1 MPGRRG
7 GGTGRRGS
15 GGGGGGGVPASQA
28 PLKTVPPRRCSAPS
42 LLFSKGLSKPW
53 LPSTSSREVKELWL
67 DSFLG
72 QTKGP
77 KETRV
82 SRAPPIKLLM
92 KVLSS
97 CNTSKTLNAGN
108 MESLIE
114 CQSEA
119 DAKKCP
125 PLVPAETED
134 GLCHPA
140 DGTKKRKKVI
150 SQSFTLRRSSTNGNS
165 PGQLDPGAKI
175 TLFGQPLAIVC
186 GEDDTLPQPVQDLLA
201 ILYMKGPSTEGIFR
215 KAANEKARKE
225 LKEDLNKGENVD
237 LKSKSVHLL
246 AVVLK
251 DFLRNIPS
259 KLLSADLYEKWMQA
273 LEKPSK
279 QEKIEELKEVA
290 DKLPRPNLVLLKHLL
305 SLLHHIS
312 QNAETTRMD
321 SSNLAICVGP
331 NMLSPETDNTLPLE
345 VQKEMNDKVTVL
357 VEFLINN
364 CSEIFGEDL
373 ALPACASAEESP
385 EHTDSSTEHLCA
397 AHQNDSAYD
406 SPDPEAE
413 GSPCASQMEQPKGR
427 SSSVS
432 RRYPTCISAPSL
444 TNFRNDISTM
454 DRRYSEPD
462 LSFQNR
468 LEGRIRK
475 EKLNKSEDNFPVQ
488 QKQLGLEALERRLAV
503 LPSQLSTDSLPK
515 TSSSC
520 SLESS
525 DGSVFTSSPVVSPSS
540 PKKTFLNR
548 PQSFSTKATEDCS
561 TASREIKK
569 HSMSFSFANRR
580 KTLIKTQSWGPGKNF
595 FFQRDSFTKKE
606 DHFSCRVVQE
616 ISPDDDKPLPVAHQQ
631 RPRFRSADE
640 VFREVDQRNPGRPPS
655 YEEATKNCLATEVL
669 SHNLTVQTMRLKA
682 SNQDALPPHPCSSL
696 VQDAACTALRDLP
709 GGRVSAMKDS
719 DLENETLSVTVGINS
734 RVSLPVTP
742 GVYRLRAMSESCQ
755 KNKLEYVA
763 RRCSQPV
770 FEVDQIQYAKES
782 YV

>member
-1 MPGRRG
+1 MPSSRRQSPC
-7 GGTGRRGS
+7 RRKPLLS
-15 GGGGGGGVPASQA
+15 EILISQSEFSTLNFCQSQA
-28 PLKTVPPRRCSAPS
+28 GIT
-42 LLFSKGLSKPW
+42 LLFCMKQGQYYTGQFTGGEGALAALTPW
-53 LPSTSSREVKELWL
+53 
-67 DSFLG
+67 
-72 QTKGP
+72 
-77 KETRV
+77 
-82 SRAPPIKLLM
+82 
-92 KVLSS
+92 
-97 CNTSKTLNAGN
+97 SKTLNAGN

-125 PLVPAETED
+125 LFIPADAED
-134 GLCHPA
+134 RLCLSTA

-150 SQSFTLRRSSTNGNS
+150 SQSFTLRRSFTSGNS
-165 PGQLDPGAKI
+165 PEQLDLGAKI
-175 TLFGQPLAIVC
+175 TLFGQPLAIIC

-201 ILYMKGPSTEGIFR
+201 VLYMKGPSTEGIFR

-225 LKEDLNKGENVD
+225 LKEDLNKGKNVD
-237 LKSKSVHLL
+237 LRSKSVHLL

-290 DKLPRPNLVLLKHLL
+290 DKLPKPNLVLLKHLL

-312 QNAETTRMD
+312 QNAETNRMD

-331 NMLSPETDNTLPLE
+331 NMLSPEMDNTLPLE

-364 CSEIFGEDL
+364 CSEIFEEDIAFPVC
-373 ALPACASAEESP
+373 ALPEESP
-385 EHTDSSTEHLCA
+385 GHTDSSTEQLCA

-413 GSPCASQMEQPKGR
+413 GSPCTSEQPKGR
-427 SSSVS
+427 NTSVS
-432 RRYPTCISAPSL
+432 RRHPTHISAASL
-444 TNFRNDISTM
+444 TNFRHDISVM
-454 DRRYSEPD
+454 DRRYSESD
-462 LSFQNR
+462 LSFHNR
-468 LEGRIRK
+468 LDGTIRK
-475 EKLNKSEDNFPVQ
+475 QKLNKSEDNFPVQ
-488 QKQLGLEALERRLAV
+488 QKQQGLEALEKRLAA

-525 DGSVFTSSPVVSPSS
+525 DSSVFTSSPVVSPSS

-561 TASREIKK
+561 TPVREIKK

-606 DHFSCRVVQE
+606 DQFSCRIVQVN
-616 ISPDDDKPLPVAHQQ
+616 SPNDDKPLPVEYWQ
-631 RPRFRSADE
+631 RPRFRSVDE

-655 YEEATKNCLATEVL
+655 YEEAVKNCLTTKVA
-669 SHNLTVQTMRLKA
+669 SHNLTVQTMRLA
-682 SNQDALPPHPCSSL
+682 VSNQDALLPHPCSSNA
-696 VQDAACTALRDLP
+696 QDTAHTALRDLP
-709 GGRVSAMKDS
+709 RARVSAMKDS
-719 DLENETLSVTVGINS
+719 DVETETFSVTVGVNS

-763 RRCSQPV
+763 QRCSQPV

>member
-1 MPGRRG
+1 
-7 GGTGRRGS
+7 
-15 GGGGGGGVPASQA
+15 
-28 PLKTVPPRRCSAPS
+28 
-42 LLFSKGLSKPW
+42 
-53 LPSTSSREVKELWL
+53 
-67 DSFLG
+67 
-72 QTKGP
+72 
-77 KETRV
+77 
-82 SRAPPIKLLM
+82 M

-114 CQSEA
+114 CQTE
-119 DAKKCP
+119 DATKKCP
-125 PLVPAETED
+125 LSGPADTED
-134 GLCHPA
+134 GLCLSNA

-150 SQSFTLRRSSTNGNS
+150 SQSFTLRRSLTKRNS
-165 PGQLDPGAKI
+165 SGQLDLGAKI
-175 TLFGQPLAIVC
+175 TLFGQPLALIC

-225 LKEDLNKGENVD
+225 LKEDLNKGGNVD

-273 LEKPSK
+273 LEKPNK

-312 QNAETTRMD
+312 QNAETNRMD
-321 SSNLAICVGP
+321 PSNLAICIGP
-331 NMLSPETDNTLPLE
+331 NMLSPGTDNALPLE

-364 CSEIFGEDL
+364 CSEIFEEDI
-373 ALPACASAEESP
+373 AFPACALAEDSP
-385 EHTDSSTEHLCA
+385 EHTDSSTEQLCA

-406 SPDPEAE
+406 SPDPEVE
-413 GSPCASQMEQPKGR
+413 GCPCTSEMEQAKGR
-427 SSSVS
+427 NATVS
-432 RRYPTCISAPSL
+432 RKYATHISAPSL

-454 DRRYSEPD
+454 DRRYSESD
-462 LSFQNR
+462 LSFQNC
-468 LEGRIRK
+468 LDDTIRK
-475 EKLNKSEDNFPVQ
+475 QKLNKSEDNFPVQ
-488 QKQLGLEALERRLAV
+488 QKQLWSEGLEKRLAS

-548 PQSFSTKATEDCS
+548 PQSFSTKTTEDCS
-561 TASREIKK
+561 TPSREIKK
-569 HSMSFSFANRR
+569 HSMSFSFANHR
-580 KTLIKTQSWGPGKNF
+580 KTLIKTQSWGPGKNM
-595 FFQRDSFTKKE
+595 FFQRDSFTKK
-606 DHFSCRVVQE
+606 DQFSCRIVQE
-616 ISPDDDKPLPVAHQQ
+616 DSHNDDKPLHMEYQQ
-631 RPRFRSADE
+631 RPRFRSVDE
-640 VFREVDQRNPGRPPS
+640 VFRDVDQKNPGRPPS
-655 YEEATKNCLATEVL
+655 YEEAVKNCLATKVP
-669 SHNLTVQTMRLKA
+669 SHNLTVQTLRLA
-682 SNQDALPPHPCSSL
+682 VSNQDALLPHPCSHSA
-696 VQDAACTALRDLP
+696 QDTAYTDLRDLCSA
-709 GGRVSAMKDS
+709 RVSATKDS
-719 DLENETLSVTVGINS
+719 DMETETFSITVGVNS

-742 GVYRLRAMSESCQ
+742 GVYRMRAMSESCQ
-755 KNKLEYVA
+755 KNKLEYGA
-763 RRCSQPV
+763 QRCSQPV
-770 FEVDQIQYAKES
+770 FEVEQIQFAKES

>member
-1 MPGRRG
+1 
-7 GGTGRRGS
+7 
-15 GGGGGGGVPASQA
+15 
-28 PLKTVPPRRCSAPS
+28 
-42 LLFSKGLSKPW
+42 
-53 LPSTSSREVKELWL
+53 
-67 DSFLG
+67 
-72 QTKGP
+72 
-77 KETRV
+77 
-82 SRAPPIKLLM
+82 M

-114 CQSEA
+114 CQLEA

-125 PLVPAETED
+125 ALVPADTED
-134 GLCHPA
+134 GLCRSAA
-140 DGTKKRKKVI
+140 DGTMKRKKVI

-165 PGQLDPGAKI
+165 PGQLDSGAKI
-175 TLFGQPLAIVC
+175 ALFGQPLAIIC
-186 GEDDTLPQPVQDLLA
+186 GEDDTLPQPVQNLLA
-201 ILYMKGPSTEGIFR
+201 ILHMKGPSTEGIFR

-225 LKEDLNKGENVD
+225 LKEDLNKGGNVD

-259 KLLSADLYEKWMQA
+259 KLLSSDLYEKWMQA

-312 QNAETTRMD
+312 QNAETNRMD

-331 NMLSPETDNTLPLE
+331 NMLSPETDNMLPLE

-364 CSEIFGEDL
+364 CSEIFGEDI
-373 ALPACASAEESP
+373 AFPVCASAEESP

-406 SPDPEAE
+406 SPDAEAE

-427 SSSVS
+427 STSVS

-475 EKLNKSEDNFPVQ
+475 QKLNKSEDNFPVQ
-488 QKQLGLEALERRLAV
+488 QKQLGLEALEKRLAI

-561 TASREIKK
+561 TPSREIKK

-580 KTLIKTQSWGPGKNF
+580 KTLIKTQSWGPGKNMG
-595 FFQRDSFTKKE
+595 FQRDSFTKKE
-606 DHFSCRVVQE
+606 DQLSCRVVSQNR
-616 ISPDDDKPLPVAHQQ
+616 PDDDKLLPVAYEQ

-655 YEEATKNCLATEVL
+655 YEEATKNCLATKGP
-669 SHNLTVQTMRLKA
+669 SHNLTVQTMRLKV
-682 SNQDALPPHPCSSL
+682 SNQDALLPHPCSSCA
-696 VQDAACTALRDLP
+696 QDTAYTLRDLP
-709 GGRVSAMKDS
+709 SGRVSAAKDS
-719 DLENETLSVTVGINS
+719 DVETETLSITVGINS

-770 FEVDQIQYAKES
+770 FEVDQIQFAKES

>member
-1 MPGRRG
+1 
-7 GGTGRRGS
+7 
-15 GGGGGGGVPASQA
+15 
-28 PLKTVPPRRCSAPS
+28 
-42 LLFSKGLSKPW
+42 
-53 LPSTSSREVKELWL
+53 
-67 DSFLG
+67 
-72 QTKGP
+72 
-77 KETRV
+77 
-82 SRAPPIKLLM
+82 
-92 KVLSS
+92 
-97 CNTSKTLNAGN
+97 SKTLNAGN

-125 PLVPAETED
+125 PLVPADTED
-134 GLCHPA
+134 GLCHST

-165 PGQLDPGAKI
+165 PGQLDLGAKI
-175 TLFGQPLAIVC
+175 ALFGQPLAIIC

-225 LKEDLNKGENVD
+225 LKEDLNKGGNVD

-259 KLLSADLYEKWMQA
+259 KLLSADLYDKWMQA

-290 DKLPRPNLVLLKHLL
+290 DKLPRPNLALLKHLL

-312 QNAETTRMD
+312 QNAKTNRMD

-331 NMLSPETDNTLPLE
+331 NMLSPEMDNTLPLE

-373 ALPACASAEESP
+373 AFPACALAEESL

-397 AHQNDSAYD
+397 AQQNDSAYD

-413 GSPCASQMEQPKGR
+413 GSLCTSQMEQPKGR
-427 SSSVS
+427 STSVS
-432 RRYPTCISAPSL
+432 RRYPTHISSPSL
-444 TNFRNDISTM
+444 TNFRNYTSTM

-462 LSFQNR
+462 LSFQNC

-475 EKLNKSEDNFPVQ
+475 QKLNKSEDNFPVQ
-488 QKQLGLEALERRLAV
+488 QKQPGLEALEKRLAI
-503 LPSQLSTDSLPK
+503 LPAQLSTDSIPK

-561 TASREIKK
+561 TPSREIKK

-580 KTLIKTQSWGPGKNF
+580 KTLLKTQSWGPGKTLG
-595 FFQRDSFTKKE
+595 FQRDMFTKKE
-606 DHFSCRVVQE
+606 DQFSCRVVQE
-616 ISPDDDKPLPVAHQQ
+616 NSPDDDKPLPAVHQQ

-640 VFREVDQRNPGRPPS
+640 VFREVDQKNPGRPPS
-655 YEEATKNCLATEVL
+655 YEEATKVP
-669 SHNLTVQTMRLKA
+669 SHNLTVQTMRLKV
-682 SNQDALPPHPCSSL
+682 SNQDPLLPHPGSSCA
-696 VQDAACTALRDLP
+696 QDTAYMALRDLP
-709 GGRVSAMKDS
+709 SGRVSAAKDS
-719 DLENETLSVTVGINS
+719 DVETETLSITVGINS

-755 KNKLEYVA
+755 KKKLECVA

-770 FEVDQIQYAKES
+770 FDVDQIQYAKES

>member
-1 MPGRRG
+1 
-7 GGTGRRGS
+7 
-15 GGGGGGGVPASQA
+15 
-28 PLKTVPPRRCSAPS
+28 
-42 LLFSKGLSKPW
+42 
-53 LPSTSSREVKELWL
+53 
-67 DSFLG
+67 
-72 QTKGP
+72 
-77 KETRV
+77 
-82 SRAPPIKLLM
+82 M

-114 CQSEA
+114 CQTE
-119 DAKKCP
+119 DATKKCP
-125 PLVPAETED
+125 LSGPADTED
-134 GLCHPA
+134 GLCLSN

-150 SQSFTLRRSSTNGNS
+150 SQSFTLRRSLTKRNS
-165 PGQLDPGAKI
+165 SGQLDLGAKI
-175 TLFGQPLAIVC
+175 TLFGQPLALIC

-225 LKEDLNKGENVD
+225 LKEDLNKGGNVD

-273 LEKPSK
+273 LEKPNK

-312 QNAETTRMD
+312 QNAETNRMD
-321 SSNLAICVGP
+321 PSNLAICIGP
-331 NMLSPETDNTLPLE
+331 NMLSPGTDNALPLE

-364 CSEIFGEDL
+364 CSEIFEEDI
-373 ALPACASAEESP
+373 AFPACALAEESP
-385 EHTDSSTEHLCA
+385 EHTDSSTEQLCA

-406 SPDPEAE
+406 SPDPEVE
-413 GSPCASQMEQPKGR
+413 GCPCTSKMEQAKGR
-427 SSSVS
+427 NATVN
-432 RRYPTCISAPSL
+432 RKYPTHISAPSL

-454 DRRYSEPD
+454 DRRYSESD
-462 LSFQNR
+462 LSFQNC
-468 LEGRIRK
+468 LDDTIRK
-475 EKLNKSEDNFPVQ
+475 QKLNKSEDNFPVQ
-488 QKQLGLEALERRLAV
+488 QKQLWLEGLEKRLAS

-548 PQSFSTKATEDCS
+548 PQSFSTKATEDCN
-561 TASREIKK
+561 TPSREIKK
-569 HSMSFSFANRR
+569 HSMSFSFANHR
-580 KTLIKTQSWGPGKNF
+580 KTLIKTQSWGPGKNM
-595 FFQRDSFTKKE
+595 FFQRDSFTKK
-606 DHFSCRVVQE
+606 DQFSCRIVQE
-616 ISPDDDKPLPVAHQQ
+616 DSHNDDKPLHMEYQQ
-631 RPRFRSADE
+631 RPRFRSVDE
-640 VFREVDQRNPGRPPS
+640 VFRDVDQKNPGRPPS
-655 YEEATKNCLATEVL
+655 YEEAVKNCLATKVP
-669 SHNLTVQTMRLKA
+669 SHNLTVQTLRLA
-682 SNQDALPPHPCSSL
+682 VSNQDALLPHPCSHSA
-696 VQDAACTALRDLP
+696 QDTAYTDLRDLCSA
-709 GGRVSAMKDS
+709 RVSATKDS
-719 DLENETLSVTVGINS
+719 DMETETFSITVGVNS

-742 GVYRLRAMSESCQ
+742 GVYRMRAMSESCQ
-755 KNKLEYVA
+755 KNKLEYGA
-763 RRCSQPV
+763 QRCSQPV
-770 FEVDQIQYAKES
+770 FEVEQIQFAKES

>member
-1 MPGRRG
+1 MPGPRAG
-7 GGTGRRGS
+7 GS
-15 GGGGGGGVPASQA
+15 GVPAPEA
-28 PLKTVPPRRCSAPS
+28 PLKTVPSRRCSAPS

-53 LPSTSSREVKELWL
+53 LPSASSREVKELWL
-67 DSFLG
+67 DSLLG
-72 QTKGP
+72 QTKGL

-114 CQSEA
+114 CQTE
-119 DAKKCP
+119 DDTKKCP
-125 PLVPAETED
+125 LSGPADTED
-134 GLCHPA
+134 GLCLSN

-150 SQSFTLRRSSTNGNS
+150 SQSFTLRRSLTKRNS
-165 PGQLDPGAKI
+165 SGQLDSGAKI
-175 TLFGQPLAIVC
+175 TLFGQPLALIC

-225 LKEDLNKGENVD
+225 LKEDLNKGGNVD
-237 LKSKSVHLL
+237 LKSKAVHLL

-259 KLLSADLYEKWMQA
+259 KLLSDDLYEKWMQA
-273 LEKPSK
+273 LEKPNK

-312 QNAETTRMD
+312 QNAETNRMD
-321 SSNLAICVGP
+321 SSNLAICIGP
-331 NMLSPETDNTLPLE
+331 NMLSPGTDNALPLE

-364 CSEIFGEDL
+364 CLEIFEEDI
-373 ALPACASAEESP
+373 AFPACALAEESP
-385 EHTDSSTEHLCA
+385 EHTDSSTEQLCA

-406 SPDPEAE
+406 SPDPEVE
-413 GSPCASQMEQPKGR
+413 GCPCTSEMEQAKGR
-427 SSSVS
+427 NATVS
-432 RRYPTCISAPSL
+432 RKYPTHISAPSL

-454 DRRYSEPD
+454 DRRYSESD
-462 LSFQNR
+462 LSFQNC
-468 LEGRIRK
+468 LDDTIRK
-475 EKLNKSEDNFPVQ
+475 QKLNKSEDNFPVQ
-488 QKQLGLEALERRLAV
+488 QKQPWLEALEKRLAA

-561 TASREIKK
+561 TPSREIKK
-569 HSMSFSFANRR
+569 HSMSFSFANHR
-580 KTLIKTQSWGPGKNF
+580 KTLIKTQSWGPGKNM
-595 FFQRDSFTKKE
+595 FFQRDSFTKK
-606 DHFSCRVVQE
+606 DQFSCRIVQE
-616 ISPDDDKPLPVAHQQ
+616 DSRNDDKPLHVEYQQ
-631 RPRFRSADE
+631 RPRFRSVDE
-640 VFREVDQRNPGRPPS
+640 VFRDVDQKNPGRPPS
-655 YEEATKNCLATEVL
+655 YEEAVKNCLATKVP
-669 SHNLTVQTMRLKA
+669 SHSLTVQTLRLA
-682 SNQDALPPHPCSSL
+682 VSNQDALLPHPCSHSA
-696 VQDAACTALRDLP
+696 QDTAYTDLRDLHSA
-709 GGRVSAMKDS
+709 RVSATKDS
-719 DLENETLSVTVGINS
+719 DMETETFSITVGVNS

-742 GVYRLRAMSESCQ
+742 GVYRMRAMSESCQ

-763 RRCSQPV
+763 QRCSQPL
-770 FEVDQIQYAKES
+770 FEVEQIQFAKES

>member
-1 MPGRRG
+1 
-7 GGTGRRGS
+7 
-15 GGGGGGGVPASQA
+15 
-28 PLKTVPPRRCSAPS
+28 
-42 LLFSKGLSKPW
+42 
-53 LPSTSSREVKELWL
+53 
-67 DSFLG
+67 
-72 QTKGP
+72 
-77 KETRV
+77 
-82 SRAPPIKLLM
+82 M

-114 CQSEA
+114 RQSEA

-125 PLVPAETED
+125 PLVPADTED
-134 GLCHPA
+134 GLCHST

-165 PGQLDPGAKI
+165 PGQLDSGAKI
-175 TLFGQPLAIVC
+175 CLFGQPLAIIC

-225 LKEDLNKGENVD
+225 LKEDLNKGGNVD

-312 QNAETTRMD
+312 QNADTNRMD

-331 NMLSPETDNTLPLE
+331 NMLSPETDNTLPLK

-364 CSEIFGEDL
+364 CSEIFGEDI
-373 ALPACASAEESP
+373 ALPVCALAEESP

-427 SSSVS
+427 STSVS

-475 EKLNKSEDNFPVQ
+475 QKLNKSEDNFPVQ
-488 QKQLGLEALERRLAV
+488 QKQLGLEALEKRLAI

-561 TASREIKK
+561 TPSREIKK

-580 KTLIKTQSWGPGKNF
+580 KTLLKTQSWGPGKNMG
-595 FFQRDSFTKKE
+595 FQRDSFTKKE

-616 ISPDDDKPLPVAHQQ
+616 NSPDDDKPLPVAYQQ

-655 YEEATKNCLATEVL
+655 YEEATKNCLDTKVP
-669 SHNLTVQTMRLKA
+669 SHNLTVQIMRSKV
-682 SNQDALPPHPCSSL
+682 SNQDALPPHPCSSCA
-696 VQDAACTALRDLP
+696 QDTARTALRDLP
-709 GGRVSAMKDS
+709 SGRVSAAKDS
-719 DLENETLSVTVGINS
+719 DLETETLSITVGINS

>member
-1 MPGRRG
+1 L
-7 GGTGRRGS
+7 
-15 GGGGGGGVPASQA
+15 Q
-28 PLKTVPPRRCSAPS
+28 
-42 LLFSKGLSKPW
+42 
-53 LPSTSSREVKELWL
+53 
-67 DSFLG
+67 
-72 QTKGP
+72 
-77 KETRV
+77 
-82 SRAPPIKLLM
+82 
-92 KVLSS
+92 
-97 CNTSKTLNAGN
+97 
-108 MESLIE
+108 
-114 CQSEA
+114 
-119 DAKKCP
+119 
-125 PLVPAETED
+125 
-134 GLCHPA
+134 
-140 DGTKKRKKVI
+140 
-150 SQSFTLRRSSTNGNS
+150 
-165 PGQLDPGAKI
+165 
-175 TLFGQPLAIVC
+175 
-186 GEDDTLPQPVQDLLA
+186 
-201 ILYMKGPSTEGIFR
+201 
-215 KAANEKARKE
+215 
-225 LKEDLNKGENVD
+225 
-237 LKSKSVHLL
+237 
-246 AVVLK
+246 

-259 KLLSADLYEKWMQA
+259 KLLSADLYENWMQA

-290 DKLPRPNLVLLKHLL
+290 DKLPRPNLLLLKHLL

-312 QNAETTRMD
+312 QNAETNRMD

-364 CSEIFGEDL
+364 CSEIFGEDI
-373 ALPACASAEESP
+373 ALLACASAEESP

-432 RRYPTCISAPSL
+432 RRYPTCTSAPSL
-444 TNFRNDISTM
+444 TNFRNYISTM

-462 LSFQNR
+462 LSFQNS

-475 EKLNKSEDNFPVQ
+475 QKLNKSEDNFPVQ
-488 QKQLGLEALERRLAV
+488 QKQLGLEALERRLAI
-503 LPSQLSTDSLPK
+503 LPSKLSTDSLPK

-525 DGSVFTSSPVVSPSS
+525 DSSVFTSSPVVSPSS

-561 TASREIKK
+561 MPSREIKK
-569 HSMSFSFANRR
+569 HSMSFSFTNRR
-580 KTLIKTQSWGPGKNF
+580 KTLIKTQSWGPGKNM

-616 ISPDDDKPLPVAHQQ
+616 NSPDDDKPLPVAHQQ

-655 YEEATKNCLATEVL
+655 YEEATKNCLAAEAL
-669 SHNLTVQTMRLKA
+669 SHNLTVQTMRLKV
-682 SNQDALPPHPCSSL
+682 SNQDALLPHPCSSC
-696 VQDAACTALRDLP
+696 VQDAAYTALRDLP
-709 GGRVSAMKDS
+709 SGRISAAKDS
-719 DLENETLSVTVGINS
+719 DLETETLSVTVGINS

-742 GVYRLRAMSESCQ
+742 GVYRLRAMSESYQ

>member
-1 MPGRRG
+1 
-7 GGTGRRGS
+7 
-15 GGGGGGGVPASQA
+15 
-28 PLKTVPPRRCSAPS
+28 
-42 LLFSKGLSKPW
+42 
-53 LPSTSSREVKELWL
+53 
-67 DSFLG
+67 
-72 QTKGP
+72 
-77 KETRV
+77 
-82 SRAPPIKLLM
+82 
-92 KVLSS
+92 
-97 CNTSKTLNAGN
+97 SKTLNAGN

-119 DAKKCP
+119 DTKKCP
-125 PLVPAETED
+125 LLVPADTED
-134 GLCHPA
+134 RLCHSA

-150 SQSFTLRRSSTNGNS
+150 SQSFTLRRSSTSGS
-165 PGQLDPGAKI
+165 YPGQLDSGAKI
-175 TLFGQPLAIVC
+175 TLFGQPLELIC
-186 GEDDTLPQPVQDLLA
+186 GQDDTLPQPVQDLLA

-225 LKEDLNKGENVD
+225 LKEDLNKGGNID
-237 LKSKSVHLL
+237 MKTKSVHLL

-259 KLLSADLYEKWMQA
+259 KLLLADLYEKWMQA
-273 LEKPSK
+273 LERPSK
-279 QEKIEELKEVA
+279 QEKIEELKVVA
-290 DKLPRPNLVLLKHLL
+290 DKLPRPNLILLKHVL

-312 QNAETTRMD
+312 QNAESNRMD
-321 SSNLAICVGP
+321 SSNLAICIGP
-331 NMLSPETDNTLPLE
+331 NMLSPEMDNTLPLE

-364 CSEIFGEDL
+364 CSEIFGDDVAFSVCAL
-373 ALPACASAEESP
+373 AKELP
-385 EHTDSSTEHLCA
+385 EHTDRSTEHLCA
-397 AHQNDSAYD
+397 AQQNDSAYD
-406 SPDPEAE
+406 SPDPETE
-413 GSPCASQMEQPKGR
+413 VSPRTSQLEDPKGR
-427 SSSVS
+427 SASVS
-432 RRYPTCISAPSL
+432 RRYLKHISVSSL
-444 TNFRNDISTM
+444 SNFRNDISIM

-475 EKLNKSEDNFPVQ
+475 QKLNKSEDNFPVQ
-488 QKQLGLEALERRLAV
+488 QKPLGLEALEKRLAI

-540 PKKTFLNR
+540 PKKNFLNR
-548 PQSFSTKATEDCS
+548 PRSFSTKATEDCS

-569 HSMSFSFANRR
+569 HSVSFSFANHR
-580 KTLIKTQSWGPGKNF
+580 KILLKTQSWGPGKNMG
-595 FFQRDSFTKKE
+595 FQRDSFTKK
-606 DHFSCRVVQE
+606 DQFSCRVVQN
-616 ISPDDDKPLPVAHQQ
+616 SPDDKPFPVAYQ
-631 RPRFRSADE
+631 RRLRFRSADE

-655 YEEATKNCLATEVL
+655 YEEATKNFLASEVP
-669 SHNLTVQTMRLKA
+669 SRDLTVQSMKVKM
-682 SNQDALPPHPCSSL
+682 SNQEGLLPQPCSSCA
-696 VQDAACTALRDLP
+696 QDAANTTQRNLRS
-709 GGRVSAMKDS
+709 GRASAAKDS
-719 DLENETLSVTVGINS
+719 NVETETLSITTGINS

-742 GVYRLRAMSESCQ
+742 GVYRLRAMSESYQ

>member
-1 MPGRRG
+1 HRFLRSCRDSLVALTTEG
-7 GGTGRRGS
+7 GSVT
-15 GGGGGGGVPASQA
+15 
-28 PLKTVPPRRCSAPS
+28 LRC
-42 LLFSKGLSKPW
+42 
-53 LPSTSSREVKELWL
+53 
-67 DSFLG
+67 FL
-72 QTKGP
+72 Q
-77 KETRV
+77 
-82 SRAPPIKLLM
+82 
-92 KVLSS
+92 
-97 CNTSKTLNAGN
+97 
-108 MESLIE
+108 
-114 CQSEA
+114 A
-119 DAKKCP
+119 DAKKCL
-125 PLVPAETED
+125 PLVPADTED
-134 GLCHPA
+134 GLCHSAA

-150 SQSFTLRRSSTNGNS
+150 PQSFTLRRSSTNGNS
-165 PGQLDPGAKI
+165 PGQLDSGAKI
-175 TLFGQPLAIVC
+175 ALFGQPLAIIC

-201 ILYMKGPSTEGIFR
+201 ILYTKGPSTEGVFR

-225 LKEDLNKGENVD
+225 LKEDLNKGGNVD
-237 LKSKSVHLL
+237 LQSKSVHLL

-279 QEKIEELKEVA
+279 QEKIEELKGVA

-312 QNAETTRMD
+312 QSAETSRMD

-331 NMLSPETDNTLPLE
+331 NMLSPEMDNTLPLE

-357 VEFLINN
+357 VEFFINN
-364 CSEIFGEDL
+364 CSEIFGEDI
-373 ALPACASAEESP
+373 ALSVCALTEESQ

-413 GSPCASQMEQPKGR
+413 GSPHTTQMEQPKQR
-427 SSSVS
+427 STSVS
-432 RRYPTCISAPSL
+432 RRYPTRISAPSL
-444 TNFRNDISTM
+444 TNFRNDISTR

-462 LSFQNR
+462 LSFQNC

-475 EKLNKSEDNFPVQ
+475 QKLNKSEDNFPVQ
-488 QKQLGLEALERRLAV
+488 QKQLGLEALEKQLAI

-525 DGSVFTSSPVVSPSS
+525 DGSVFTSSPAVSPSS

-548 PQSFSTKATEDCS
+548 PQSFSTKANEDCS
-561 TASREIKK
+561 TSRREIKK

-580 KTLIKTQSWGPGKNF
+580 KTLTKTQSWGPGKNMG
-595 FFQRDSFTKKE
+595 FQRDSFTRKE
-606 DHFSCRVVQE
+606 DRFSCRIVQE
-616 ISPDDDKPLPVAHQQ
+616 NSPDDDKPLPVAYQQ

-655 YEEATKNCLATEVL
+655 YEEATKNCLATKVP
-669 SHNLTVQTMRLKA
+669 SHNLTVQTMRLKM
-682 SNQDALPPHPCSSL
+682 SNQDTLLPDPCSSFA
-696 VQDAACTALRDLP
+696 QAAAYTALRDLP
-709 GGRVSAMKDS
+709 SGRVSAAKDS
-719 DLENETLSVTVGINS
+719 DMETETLSLTVGINS

-742 GVYRLRAMSESCQ
+742 GVYRLRAMSESYQ

-770 FEVDQIQYAKES
+770 FEVDQMQYAKES

>member
-1 MPGRRG
+1 
-7 GGTGRRGS
+7 
-15 GGGGGGGVPASQA
+15 
-28 PLKTVPPRRCSAPS
+28 
-42 LLFSKGLSKPW
+42 
-53 LPSTSSREVKELWL
+53 
-67 DSFLG
+67 
-72 QTKGP
+72 
-77 KETRV
+77 
-82 SRAPPIKLLM
+82 M

-97 CNTSKTLNAGN
+97 CNTAKTLNAGN
-108 MESLIE
+108 MESVIE

-119 DAKKCP
+119 DAKKCHL
-125 PLVPAETED
+125 LVPADTED
-134 GLCHPA
+134 GFCRSA
-140 DGTKKRKKVI
+140 DGTKKIKKVI
-150 SQSFTLRRSSTNGNS
+150 SQSFTLRRSSTSGHS
-165 PGQLDPGAKI
+165 PGQLDSGAKI
-175 TLFGQPLAIVC
+175 TLFGQPLSIIC
-186 GEDDTLPQPVQDLLA
+186 GEDDTLPQPIQDLLA

-215 KAANEKARKE
+215 KTANEKARKE
-225 LKEDLNKGENVD
+225 LKEDLNNGRNVD

-259 KLLSADLYEKWMQA
+259 KLLSANLYDKWMQA

-290 DKLPRPNLVLLKHLL
+290 DKLPRPNLILLKNLL

-312 QNAETTRMD
+312 QNAETSRMD

-331 NMLSPETDNTLPLE
+331 NMLSPETDNMLPLE

-364 CSEIFGEDL
+364 CSEIFWEDVAFRVC
-373 ALPACASAEESP
+373 ALSEESP
-385 EHTDSSTEHLCA
+385 EPTDSSTEHLCTA
-397 AHQNDSAYD
+397 QQSDSAYD

-413 GSPCASQMEQPKGR
+413 GSPCTSLMEQPKGK

-432 RRYPTCISAPSL
+432 RRYPTHSSALSL
-444 TNFRNDISTM
+444 TTIRNDISAM

-462 LSFQNR
+462 LSFQNC

-475 EKLNKSEDNFPVQ
+475 QKLNKSEDNFPVQ
-488 QKQLGLEALERRLAV
+488 QKQLALEALEERLAV

-525 DGSVFTSSPVVSPSS
+525 DSSVFTSSPVVSPSS

-561 TASREIKK
+561 MPSRENKK

-580 KTLIKTQSWGPGKNF
+580 KTLLKTQSWGPGKNMGF
-595 FFQRDSFTKKE
+595 PRDSFTRKE
-606 DHFSCRVVQE
+606 DQFSSRAVQN
-616 ISPDDDKPLPVAHQQ
+616 SPDDDKPLPVAYQR

-655 YEEATKNCLATEVL
+655 YEEATKDCLATKIP
-669 SHNLTVQTMRLKA
+669 SHNLTVQTMRLKV
-682 SNQDALPPHPCSSL
+682 SNQDTLLLHPCSSHA
-696 VQDAACTALRDLP
+696 QDAAYTALRDLP
-709 GGRVSAMKDS
+709 SGRASAAKDS
-719 DLENETLSVTVGINS
+719 DVETETLSVTVGINS

-755 KNKLEYVA
+755 KTKLEYVA

>member
-1 MPGRRG
+1 
-7 GGTGRRGS
+7 
-15 GGGGGGGVPASQA
+15 
-28 PLKTVPPRRCSAPS
+28 
-42 LLFSKGLSKPW
+42 
-53 LPSTSSREVKELWL
+53 
-67 DSFLG
+67 
-72 QTKGP
+72 
-77 KETRV
+77 
-82 SRAPPIKLLM
+82 
-92 KVLSS
+92 
-97 CNTSKTLNAGN
+97 SKTLNAGS
-108 MESLIE
+108 MENLIE
-114 CQSEA
+114 CQTEDDS
-119 DAKKCP
+119 KKCP
-125 PLVPAETED
+125 LLVPADTED
-134 GLCHPA
+134 GLYHST

-165 PGQLDPGAKI
+165 PGQLDSGAKI
-175 TLFGQPLAIVC
+175 TLFGQPLAIIC

-225 LKEDLNKGENVD
+225 LKEDLNRGENID

-246 AVVLK
+246 AAVLK

-279 QEKIEELKEVA
+279 QGKIEELKMVA
-290 DKLPRPNLVLLKHLL
+290 DELPIPNLILLKHML

-312 QNAETTRMD
+312 QNAENNRMD

-331 NMLSPETDNTLPLE
+331 NMLSPEMDNTLPLE

-364 CSEIFGEDL
+364 CSEIFGDGIAFSVC
-373 ALPACASAEESP
+373 ALAEELP
-385 EHTDSSTEHLCA
+385 EHTDSPTEHLCA
-397 AHQNDSAYD
+397 AQQNDSAYD

-413 GSPCASQMEQPKGR
+413 LSPCTSQLEDPKGR
-427 SSSVS
+427 STSVS
-432 RRYPTCISAPSL
+432 RRYLKHISASSL

-475 EKLNKSEDNFPVQ
+475 QKLNKSEDNFPIQ
-488 QKQLGLEALERRLAV
+488 QKLLGMEALEKQLVV

-525 DGSVFTSSPVVSPSS
+525 DSSVFTNSPVVSPCS

-561 TASREIKK
+561 TPSREIKK
-569 HSMSFSFANRR
+569 HSMSFSFANHR
-580 KTLIKTQSWGPGKNF
+580 KTLLKTQSWGPGRNMG
-595 FFQRDSFTKKE
+595 FQRDSFTKK
-606 DHFSCRVVQE
+606 DQFSCRAVQNC
-616 ISPDDDKPLPVAHQQ
+616 PDDKPLPVAYQ
-631 RPRFRSADE
+631 RRLRFRSADE

-655 YEEATKNCLATEVL
+655 YEEATKTCLASEVP
-669 SHNLTVQTMRLKA
+669 SPGLTVHSMRVKV
-682 SNQDALPPHPCSSL
+682 SNQEALLPHPCSSCA
-696 VQDAACTALRDLP
+696 QDAAYTTQRNLCR
-709 GGRVSAMKDS
+709 GRVSAAKDS
-719 DLENETLSVTVGINS
+719 DVETETLTITVGLNS
-734 RVSLPVTP
+734 RVNLPVTP

-755 KNKLEYVA
+755 KNKLKSVA

>member
-1 MPGRRG
+1 
-7 GGTGRRGS
+7 
-15 GGGGGGGVPASQA
+15 
-28 PLKTVPPRRCSAPS
+28 
-42 LLFSKGLSKPW
+42 LLL
-53 LPSTSSREVKELWL
+53 
-67 DSFLG
+67 
-72 QTKGP
+72 
-77 KETRV
+77 
-82 SRAPPIKLLM
+82 A
-92 KVLSS
+92 
-97 CNTSKTLNAGN
+97 
-108 MESLIE
+108 
-114 CQSEA
+114 
-119 DAKKCP
+119 
-125 PLVPAETED
+125 
-134 GLCHPA
+134 A

-150 SQSFTLRRSSTNGNS
+150 SQSFTLRLSSTSGNS
-165 PGQLDPGAKI
+165 PGQLDLGAKMP
-175 TLFGQPLAIVC
+175 LFGQPLATIC
-186 GEDDTLPQPVQDLLA
+186 GQEDTLPQPVQNLLA

-225 LKEDLNKGENVD
+225 LKEDLNKGRKVD
-237 LKSKSVHLL
+237 WKSKSVHLL

-259 KLLSADLYEKWMQA
+259 KLLSSDLYDKWMQA
-273 LEKPSK
+273 LERPSK

-290 DKLPRPNLVLLKHLL
+290 DKLPRSNLILLKHLL

-312 QNAETTRMD
+312 QNTETNRMD

-357 VEFLINN
+357 VEFLIDN
-364 CSEIFGEDL
+364 CSEIFGEDIAFPVCDL
-373 ALPACASAEESP
+373 AEESP
-385 EHTDSSTEHLCA
+385 EHTGSSTEHLCA
-397 AHQNDSAYD
+397 AQQNDSAYD

-413 GSPCASQMEQPKGR
+413 GSPSTSQMEQPKER
-427 SSSVS
+427 RTSVN
-432 RRYPTCISAPSL
+432 RKYPTHISATSL
-444 TNFRNDISTM
+444 TNFRNDITTM

-475 EKLNKSEDNFPVQ
+475 QKLNKSEDNFPVQ
-488 QKQLGLEALERRLAV
+488 QKQLGLEALEKRLAI

-525 DGSVFTSSPVVSPSS
+525 DSSVFTSSPVVSPSS
-540 PKKTFLNR
+540 PKKPFFNR
-548 PQSFSTKATEDCS
+548 PQSFSTRATEDFNRPV
-561 TASREIKK
+561 REIKK
-569 HSMSFSFANRR
+569 HSMSFSFANHR
-580 KTLIKTQSWGPGKNF
+580 KTLLKTQSWGPGKNMG
-595 FFQRDSFTKKE
+595 FQRDTFTKKE
-606 DHFSCRVVQE
+606 EQFSCRVVQE
-616 ISPDDDKPLPVAHQQ
+616 NSPDDDKPLPVAYQQ

-655 YEEATKNCLATEVL
+655 YEEAIKIP
-669 SHNLTVQTMRLKA
+669 SHSLTVQTMRLKM
-682 SNQDALPPHPCSSL
+682 SNQDTLLPHACSSCA
-696 VQDAACTALRDLP
+696 QETAYMPLRDLP
-709 GGRVSAMKDS
+709 SGRISAVKDS
-719 DLENETLSVTVGINS
+719 NVETETLSISVGINS

-755 KNKLEYVA
+755 KNKPDYVA

>member
-1 MPGRRG
+1 
-7 GGTGRRGS
+7 
-15 GGGGGGGVPASQA
+15 
-28 PLKTVPPRRCSAPS
+28 
-42 LLFSKGLSKPW
+42 
-53 LPSTSSREVKELWL
+53 
-67 DSFLG
+67 
-72 QTKGP
+72 
-77 KETRV
+77 
-82 SRAPPIKLLM
+82 
-92 KVLSS
+92 
-97 CNTSKTLNAGN
+97 SKTLNAGN
-108 MESLIE
+108 MESLID

-125 PLVPAETED
+125 LLVPPDTED
-134 GLCHPA
+134 GLCHSAA

-150 SQSFTLRRSSTNGNS
+150 SQSFTLRRSSANGNS
-165 PGQLDPGAKI
+165 PGQLDSGAKMA
-175 TLFGQPLAIVC
+175 LFGQPLAIIC

-225 LKEDLNKGENVD
+225 LKEDLNKSGNVD

-279 QEKIEELKEVA
+279 QEKIQELKELYQMILKVPSQLVFYGRS
-290 DKLPRPNLVLLKHLL
+290 LPALCCPSYKDSMQEQERLLNMFSALL
-305 SLLHHIS
+305 
-312 QNAETTRMD
+312 TKTVF
-321 SSNLAICVGP
+321 CV
-331 NMLSPETDNTLPLE
+331 
-345 VQKEMNDKVTVL
+345 QVTVL

-364 CSEIFGEDL
+364 CSEIFGEDIS
-373 ALPACASAEESP
+373 LPVCASSEESP

-413 GSPCASQMEQPKGR
+413 GSPCPSQTEQPKGR
-427 SSSVS
+427 STSVS
-432 RRYPTCISAPSL
+432 RRYPTRISAPSL

-462 LSFQNR
+462 LSFQNH

-475 EKLNKSEDNFPVQ
+475 QKLNKSEDNFPVQ
-488 QKQLGLEALERRLAV
+488 QKQLGLEALEKRLAI

-548 PQSFSTKATEDCS
+548 PQSFSTKVTEDCS
-561 TASREIKK
+561 MPSREIKK

-580 KTLIKTQSWGPGKNF
+580 KTLLKTQSWGPGKNMG
-595 FFQRDSFTKKE
+595 FQRDSFTKKE

-616 ISPDDDKPLPVAHQQ
+616 NSPDDDKPLHGAYQQ
-631 RPRFRSADE
+631 RPRLRSADE

-655 YEEATKNCLATEVL
+655 YEEATKNCLATEVP
-669 SHNLTVQTMRLKA
+669 SHNLTVQTMRLKV
-682 SNQDALPPHPCSSL
+682 SNQDALPPHPCSSCA
-696 VQDAACTALRDLP
+696 QDAAYVALRDLP
-709 GGRVSAMKDS
+709 SGRVSAAKDS
-719 DLENETLSVTVGINS
+719 DVETETLSVTVGKNS

-755 KNKLEYVA
+755 RNKLEYVA

>member
-1 MPGRRG
+1 
-7 GGTGRRGS
+7 
-15 GGGGGGGVPASQA
+15 
-28 PLKTVPPRRCSAPS
+28 
-42 LLFSKGLSKPW
+42 
-53 LPSTSSREVKELWL
+53 
-67 DSFLG
+67 
-72 QTKGP
+72 
-77 KETRV
+77 
-82 SRAPPIKLLM
+82 M

-97 CNTSKTLNAGN
+97 CNTSKTLSTGN
-108 MESLIE
+108 MENLIE

-119 DAKKCP
+119 DTKKCP
-125 PLVPAETED
+125 PLVPADTED
-134 GLCHPA
+134 GLCHLAA

-150 SQSFTLRRSSTNGNS
+150 PQSFTLRRSSANGNS
-165 PGQLDPGAKI
+165 LGQLDLDAKMA
-175 TLFGQPLAIVC
+175 LFGQPLAAIC
-186 GEDDTLPQPVQDLLA
+186 GEDDTLPQPIQDLFA
-201 ILYMKGPSTEGIFR
+201 MLYRKGPSTEGIFR

-225 LKEDLNKGENVD
+225 LKEDLNKGVNVD

-259 KLLSADLYEKWMQA
+259 KLLSANLYEKWMQA

-290 DKLPRPNLVLLKHLL
+290 EKLPRPNLAVLKHLL
-305 SLLHHIS
+305 SLLHRIS
-312 QNAETTRMD
+312 QNAETNRMD

-331 NMLSPETDNTLPLE
+331 NMLSPETDNTIPLE

-364 CSEIFGEDL
+364 CSEIFGKDIT
-373 ALPACASAEESP
+373 LPVCSSVESL
-385 EHTDSSTEHLCA
+385 EHTDSSTEYLCA

-413 GSPCASQMEQPKGR
+413 CSPSTSQVEHPKGR
-427 SSSVS
+427 STSVS
-432 RRYPTCISAPSL
+432 RRCPASGSSL
-444 TNFRNDISTM
+444 TNFRDDISMM

-468 LEGRIRK
+468 LEGRIRNQ
-475 EKLNKSEDNFPVQ
+475 KLNKSEDNFPVR
-488 QKQLGLEALERRLAV
+488 QKQLGLEALEKRLAI

-548 PQSFSTKATEDCS
+548 PQSFSTKATENCS
-561 TASREIKK
+561 VPSREIKK

-580 KTLIKTQSWGPGKNF
+580 KTLIKTQSWGPGKNM

-606 DHFSCRVVQE
+606 EQFSCRVVRE
-616 ISPDDDKPLPVAHQQ
+616 NIPDDNKPLPVEHHP
-631 RPRFRSADE
+631 RPRFKSVDE

-655 YEEATKNCLATEVL
+655 YEEAIKNCLATKVA
-669 SHNLTVQTMRLKA
+669 SHSLTVQTMRLKM
-682 SNQDALPPHPCSSL
+682 SNQDTLLPHPSSSCA
-696 VQDAACTALRDLP
+696 QDAACMALRDLP
-709 GGRVSAMKDS
+709 SGRVSAVKNS
-719 DLENETLSVTVGINS
+719 DVETETLSVTVGINS

-742 GVYRLRAMSESCQ
+742 GVYRLRAMSESYQ
-755 KNKLEYVA
+755 KNKLEFVA

-770 FEVDQIQYAKES
+770 FEVEQIQYAKES